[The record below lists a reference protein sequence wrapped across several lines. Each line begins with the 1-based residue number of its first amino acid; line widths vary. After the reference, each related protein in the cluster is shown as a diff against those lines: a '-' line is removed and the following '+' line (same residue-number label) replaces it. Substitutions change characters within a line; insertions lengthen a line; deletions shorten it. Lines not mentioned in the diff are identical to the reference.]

1 MKIFAGLVYWAA
13 LLRQEGESA
22 LARMW
27 RLSEPLRYWINYP
40 WKVGNFPFSIATL
53 TLGLLVLLMAV
64 VFSRYLRRF
73 VEGRMAH
80 HKHLDPGV
88 QFTILRLVHY
98 FIMAVGLMVALRIAV
113 QADFTS
119 LAVAFTALSVGIGFG
134 LQFIAGDIA
143 SGFIILFERP
153 VRVGDFVTIPG
164 PDGKLTEGL
173 VRSINLR
180 TTVVM
185 TNDNVAS
192 VVPNSKIVNQNFLN
206 WSYRERRVRL
216 AVEVGVSYEADPEHV
231 TRTLLRAAEGVQF
244 VLEEPKP
251 TVQFM
256 DFADSSLNF
265 RLLVWTDRPRRHL
278 PVKSAIRYNIHR
290 LFKEEGIEIPFP
302 QRDLNLRGGT
312 LRLDGRGRLE
322 DGGGEDAE
330 DAVAENARGR

>member
-1 MKIFAGLVYWAA
+1 MFTGLAWSAAA
-13 LLRQEGESA
+13 LLWQEGESA
-22 LARMW
+22 LGRLW
-27 RLSEPLRYWINYP
+27 RLSEPLRYWVNYQ
-40 WKVGNFPFSIATL
+40 WKVGNFPFSVATL
-53 TLGLLVLLMAV
+53 TLGLAVLLAAV
-64 VFSRYLRRF
+64 AVSRYLRRF
-73 VEGRMAH
+73 IERRMAR

-98 FIMAVGLMVALRIAV
+98 FIMVVGLIVALRIAV
-113 QADFTS
+113 EADFTS
-119 LAVAFTALSVGIGFG
+119 LAVAFTALSIGIGFG

-164 PDGKLTEGL
+164 PDSKLTEGL

-216 AVEVGVSYEADPEHV
+216 SVAVGVATDSDVDAV
-231 TRTLLRAAEGVQF
+231 TGTLLRATEGVQF

-256 DFADSSLNF
+256 DFGDYDLKF
-265 RLLVWTDRPRRHL
+265 RVLFWTDKPRRHL
-278 PVKSAIRYNIHR
+278 VVKSAVRYNIHR
-290 LFKEEGIEIPFP
+290 LFKEAGIDIPNP
-302 QRDLNLRGGT
+302 QRDLTLRGGS
-312 LRLDGRGRLE
+312 LRLDGSGLPDAAE
-322 DGGGEDAE
+322 DGGAE
-330 DAVAENARGR
+330 AAVAENPRGR

>member
-1 MKIFAGLVYWAA
+1 MCFAAA
-13 LLRQEGESA
+13 LLWQEGETA
-22 LARMW
+22 LGRLW
-27 RLSEPLRYWINYP
+27 RLSEPVRYWINYQ

-53 TLGLLVLLMAV
+53 TLGLVVLLLAA

-73 VEGRMAH
+73 IERRMAH

-98 FIMAVGLMVALRIAV
+98 FVIAVGVIVALRIGV
-113 QADFTS
+113 EADFTS

-153 VRVGDFVTIPG
+153 IRVGDFVTIPG
-164 PDGKLTEGL
+164 PDSKLTEGM
-173 VRSINLR
+173 VRGINLR
-180 TTVVM
+180 TTVII

-216 AVEVGVSYEADPEHV
+216 SVAVGVATDSDVDVV
-231 TRTLLRAAEGVQF
+231 TGTLLRATEGVQF

-256 DFADSSLNF
+256 EFGDYDLQF
-265 RLLVWTDRPRRHL
+265 RVLFWTDKPRRHL
-278 PVKSAIRYNIHR
+278 VVKSAVRYNIHR
-290 LFKEEGIEIPFP
+290 LFKEAGIEIPNP
-302 QRDLNLRGGT
+302 QRDLTLRGGT
-312 LRLDGRGRLE
+312 LRLDGGGRP
-322 DGGGEDAE
+322 DAGGGEEAE
-330 DAVAENARGR
+330 APVAQNARGR